1 VPTPPEKSQHA
12 RSEPP
17 PRPRKANTSSDT
29 SAPAWWDAPAVQ
41 ATGVSVLSD
50 DGAARIRLGE
60 IFGAAERQARAEGFR
75 AVVNV
80 FHLPSLP

>member
-1 VPTPPEKSQHA
+1 MGAQRPQV
-12 RSEPP
+12 RS
-17 PRPRKANTSSDT
+17 
-29 SAPAWWDAPAVQ
+29 
-41 ATGVSVLSD
+41 TGVAVHSEDSL
-50 DGAARIRLGE
+50 ARIRLGE